1 TQTVGVIGLGRIG
14 RNFAIKAHALEYNII
29 GYDPYY
35 KENENT
41 KFIKIKSLE
50 DVIKES
56 DIISLHIPADGNK
69 NLFNDETFKMMK
81 NNAIIINVARGGI
94 INEDDLY
101 DALVNKEIAGAAID
115 CAATEPM
122 MPNNKLFT
130 LDNYLATPHM
140 AWYSE
145 EAALELKRKVAEE
158 CVSFLKEH
166 TVRYP
171 INHLK

>member
-1 TQTVGVIGLGRIG
+1 MTIP
-14 RNFAIKAHALEYNII
+14 ASA
-29 GYDPYY
+29 

>member
-1 TQTVGVIGLGRIG
+1 ML
-14 RNFAIKAHALEYNII
+14 Y
-29 GYDPYY
+29 
-35 KENENT
+35 
-41 KFIKIKSLE
+41 
-50 DVIKES
+50 
-56 DIISLHIPADGNK
+56 HINHI
-69 NLFNDETFKMMK
+69 LV
-81 NNAIIINVARGGI
+81 IINVARGGI

>member
-1 TQTVGVIGLGRIG
+1 MIRHLAEQKSCLFVGRCADYILRDFPRCANIFVSASPEARIE
-14 RNFAIKAHALEYNII
+14 RLMKLHNISAEKAEELMEKADKKRSSYYN
-29 GYDPYY
+29 YY
-35 KENENT
+35 SYKT
-41 KFIKIKSLE
+41 W
-50 DVIKES
+50 
-56 DIISLHIPADGNK
+56 G
-69 NLFNDETFKMMK
+69 
-81 NNAIIINVARGGI
+81 
-94 INEDDLY
+94 
-101 DALVNKEIAGAAID
+101 
-115 CAATEPM
+115 ATEPM